1 MLRMKIDEKSVFVDP
16 SHTFCVSIYH
26 ASEGFGLFSDN
37 SHTLCGFLQTYE
49 LMRNRLYPSHR
60 LCVSRY
66 VASEGF
72 GLFSDNTY
80 RLCGL
85 CEHMNLTLEHMN
97 LTLVCF
103 RRTLTL
109 CVLRILLVLCDVL
122 RFSRAGIWR
131 FFYFIIE
138 SWCPHVY
145 HSVGS
150 LGNRSV
156 CICFCIPHSM
166 CFFISVL

>member
-1 MLRMKIDEKSVFVDP
+1 MWIIEKSVFVVPLTDSVSINIMLQMALDCFRATLKHFCGLKKKEKHKTYECMKNP
-16 SHTFCVSIYH
+16 SFSSHTLCLSRYD
-26 ASEGFGLFSDN
+26 ASEVFCLFLDNTHLWSLRTKEFSFGLFSEN
-37 SHTLCGFLQTYE
+37 THTLCVY
-49 LMRNRLYPSHR
+49 
-60 LCVSRY
+60 LC
-66 VASEGF
+66 
-72 GLFSDNTY
+72 
-80 RLCGL
+80 
-85 CEHMNLTLEHMN
+85 
-97 LTLVCF
+97 
-103 RRTLTL
+103 
-109 CVLRILLVLCDVL
+109 LLVLCDVL

-156 CICFCIPHSM
+156 GRCFCIPQCM